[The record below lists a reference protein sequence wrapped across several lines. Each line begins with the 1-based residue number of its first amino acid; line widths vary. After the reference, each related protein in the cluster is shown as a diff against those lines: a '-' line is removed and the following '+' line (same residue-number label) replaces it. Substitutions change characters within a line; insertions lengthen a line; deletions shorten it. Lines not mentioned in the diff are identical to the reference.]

1 MTKALDGRVALVSG
15 AAKGIGRASAERLAA
30 AGATVI
36 VADLREDEGAAVVA
50 AITGSGG
57 NAEFHNL
64 DVTREDSWI
73 AITAHVDATYGKLD
87 IIMNNAG
94 IAISAPD
101 TSQMALADFERQLAV
116 NVTGV
121 FLGCKHAIP
130 LMRKAGKGSIINV
143 SSTAGMR
150 GSRGMA
156 GYSASKGAV
165 RLMSKSLA
173 QELGPQGIRVN
184 SIHPGL
190 VGTDLWQQI
199 DAPSVPGG
207 DLDLLNEMAKKSVP
221 LGRRGEPADIAD
233 VVVWLAS
240 DDSRYVSGTEIV
252 IDGAMTA

>member
-1 MTKALDGRVALVSG
+1 MHDLAGMVAVVSG
-15 AAKGIGRASAERLAA
+15 AAKGIGRACAERLAA
-30 AGATVI
+30 AGASVI
-36 VADLREDEGAAVVA
+36 VADLREDEGAATVRSIVEN
-50 AITGSGG
+50 GG
-57 NAEFHNL
+57 KAEFLPL
-64 DVTREDSWI
+64 DVTSEDSWI
-73 AITAHVDATYGKLD
+73 ALAAHVDKSHGKLD
-87 IIMNNAG
+87 VLVNNAG
-94 IAISAPD
+94 IAISSPD
-101 TSQMALADFERQLAV
+101 TSQMKLADFERQLAV

-130 LMRKAGKGSIINV
+130 LLRKAGKGSIINV

-165 RLMSKSLA
+165 RLFSKSLA
-173 QELGPQGIRVN
+173 QELGPLGIRVN

-207 DLDLLNEMAKKSVP
+207 DLDLLNEMAKKAVP

-233 VVVWLAS
+233 AVVWLAS
-240 DDSRYVSGTEIV
+240 DESRYVSGTEIV
-252 IDGAMTA
+252 VDGAMTA

>member
-1 MTKALDGRVALVSG
+1 MHDLAGRVAVVSG
-15 AAKGIGRASAERLAA
+15 AAKGIGRASAERLAV

-36 VADLREDEGAAVVA
+36 VADLRADEGVAVVE
-50 AITGSGG
+50 AIEANGG
-57 NAEFHNL
+57 KAKFHPL
-64 DVTREDSWI
+64 DVTSEESWI
-73 AITAHVDATYGKLD
+73 ALAKHVEAKHGRLD
-87 IIMNNAG
+87 VIMNNAG
-94 IAISAPD
+94 IAISCPD

-130 LMRKAGKGSIINV
+130 LMRKAGKGSIVNV

-156 GYSASKGAV
+156 GYSATKGAV
-165 RLMSKSLA
+165 RLFSKALA
-173 QELGPQGIRVN
+173 QELGPQRIRVN

-190 VGTDLWQQI
+190 IGTDLWQQI

-207 DLDLLNEMAKKSVP
+207 DLDLLDEMAKKAVP

-240 DDSRYVSGTEIV
+240 DESRYVSGTEIV
-252 IDGAMTA
+252 VDGAMTA

>member
-1 MTKALDGRVALVSG
+1 MHELAGTVAVVSG
-15 AAKGIGRASAERLAA
+15 AAKGIGRACAERLAA
-30 AGATVI
+30 AGAAVI
-36 VADLREDEGAAVVA
+36 VADLCAEEGAAVVQ
-50 AITGSGG
+50 AIEGAGG
-57 NAEFHNL
+57 KAEFHPL
-64 DVTREDSWI
+64 DVTSEAEWI
-73 AITAHVDATYGKLD
+73 ALAAHLDARHGRLD
-87 IIMNNAG
+87 VIVNNAG

-101 TSQMALADFERQLAV
+101 TSEMELADFERQLAV
-116 NVTGV
+116 NVSGV

-130 LMRKAGKGSIINV
+130 LMRKAGRGSIINV

-165 RLMSKSLA
+165 RLFSKSLA

-184 SIHPGL
+184 SVHPGL
-190 VGTDLWQQI
+190 IGTDLWQQI

-207 DLDLLNEMAKKSVP
+207 DLSLLDEMAKKAVP

-240 DDSRYVSGTEIV
+240 DESRYVSGTEIV
-252 IDGAMTA
+252 IDGAMTS